1 MSSDQ
6 QSAPAPSGD
15 AVQIVSLLAP
25 PEIEQL
31 GGIPGEAVVGQL
43 LTPPAAGHAP
53 DPASFRV
60 NVRFVEFLH
69 LVIARWAPKEPQFA
83 AAAKRQRDGWVY
95 ILDGRTPTPQGN
107 VPPEDIIGAFE
118 VQGGEVVTDSY
129 QAFPEHRVFTER
141 GAVQLTPFLR
151 ERFFYELTQL
161 PAN

>member
-1 MSSDQ
+1 
-6 QSAPAPSGD
+6 
-15 AVQIVSLLAP
+15 
-25 PEIEQL
+25 
-31 GGIPGEAVVGQL
+31 
-43 LTPPAAGHAP
+43 
-53 DPASFRV
+53 
-60 NVRFVEFLH
+60 
-69 LVIARWAPKEPQFA
+69 
-83 AAAKRQRDGWVY
+83 
-95 ILDGRTPTPQGN
+95 